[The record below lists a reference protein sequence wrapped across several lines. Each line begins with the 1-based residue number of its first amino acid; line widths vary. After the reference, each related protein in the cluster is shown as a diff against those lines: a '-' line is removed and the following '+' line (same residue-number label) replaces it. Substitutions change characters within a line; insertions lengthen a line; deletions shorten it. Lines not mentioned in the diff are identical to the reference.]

1 MLENTHAPCLL
12 LKATGFLAGLE
23 LRLRMSQCEIS
34 LTLLPTR
41 ATTPRILS
49 TMANVGT
56 QFLHGIFT
64 ECLEYDKDCSIS

>member
-1 MLENTHAPCLL
+1 MLENTDAPCLL
-12 LKATGFLAGLE
+12 LKATGFLVGLE

-34 LTLLPTR
+34 LTLLPTW
-41 ATTPRILS
+41 ATTPRILP

-64 ECLEYDKDCSIS
+64 ECLEHAKDCSIS